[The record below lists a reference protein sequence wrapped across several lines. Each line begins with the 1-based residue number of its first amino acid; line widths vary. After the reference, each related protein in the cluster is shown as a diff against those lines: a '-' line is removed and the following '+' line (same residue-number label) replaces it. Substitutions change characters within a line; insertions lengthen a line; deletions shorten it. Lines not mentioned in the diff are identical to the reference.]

1 MQMIK
6 TIDIRKKYGVLDV
19 LRGVDLEVGAGEI
32 VAIVG
37 RSGAGKSTLLH
48 ILGALDSPDSGEIWI
63 DGEGLHKL
71 NAERLT
77 RFRNR
82 SLGFVFQFHHL
93 LPEFTALENASM
105 PLLIAG
111 ERRHTA
117 EKEALDLLG
126 YLGLTDRKDHKPG
139 QLSGGEQQRVAI
151 ARALINK
158 PRVILADE
166 PTGNLDSQ
174 TSSDLHNLFLRLRE
188 DLGQTFLIV
197 THNAELSN
205 LADRCLHMEDGRIIE
220 HEK

>member
-1 MQMIK
+1 MIK
-6 TIDIRKKYGVLDV
+6 TIDIRKKYGTLDV

-37 RSGAGKSTLLH
+37 RSGAGKSTLMH
-48 ILGALDSPDSGEIWI
+48 ILGALDTPDSGEIWI
-63 DGEGLHKL
+63 DGEALHKL

-111 ERRHTA
+111 ERKQAA
-117 EKEALDLLG
+117 EKEALGLLG
-126 YLGLTDRKDHKPG
+126 YLGLADRKDHKPG

-158 PRVILADE
+158 PRIILADE

-174 TSSDLHNLFLRLRE
+174 TSSDLHSLFLRLRE

-205 LADRCLHMEDGRIIE
+205 LADRCLRMEDGRIIE
-220 HEK
+220 HQK